1 MQQPHRFFLIICLLA
16 VYIPAVQAEKVYR
29 SVDDKGVVEFSD
41 QSKRG
46 AKKLEVPDIPTY
58 SFKKMAPT
66 ISPTPQVAAAASRR
80 IQIVRP
86 TEKETIHSNPGDL
99 VVVTQLL
106 GVLAQGGKKAVDT
119 KAKQAEK
126 LQEGEKIAVILDG
139 KIMLETVNTSVT
151 LHNMDRGTHHL
162 TVAIV
167 NSEGRQLAVSES
179 VEFYMKR
186 VSRLLKKRVP
196 IKPAKKE

>member
-1 MQQPHRFFLIICLLA
+1 MLQPNKLFLIICLLA

-46 AKKLEVPDIPTY
+46 ARELEIPDVPTY
-58 SFKKMAPT
+58 SFKKIKKMAPT
-66 ISPTPQVAAAASRR
+66 APPAPKAVAAASRR

-86 TEKETIHSNPGDL
+86 AEKETIHSNPGDL
-99 VVVTQLL
+99 EVVTKLV
-106 GVLAQGGKKAVDT
+106 GVLAQAGKKAVDT

-126 LQEGEKIAVILDG
+126 LREGEKIAVILDG
-139 KIMLETVNTSVT
+139 KIVLETVNTSVT

-167 NSEGRQLAVSES
+167 NSDGKQLAASKS

-186 VSRLLKKRVP
+186 ASKLFKKRVP
-196 IKPAKKE
+196 